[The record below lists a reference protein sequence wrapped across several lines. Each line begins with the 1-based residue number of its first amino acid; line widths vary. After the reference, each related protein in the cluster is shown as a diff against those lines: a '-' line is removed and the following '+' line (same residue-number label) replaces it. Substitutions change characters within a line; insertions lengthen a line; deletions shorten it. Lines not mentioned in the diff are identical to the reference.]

1 MYWGRQGNVHTVS
14 WICKTICWHN
24 DFCCGQA
31 EQPPHQAAWA
41 ASAQRGESAHGGS
54 EPGPTARAGA
64 CELPGF
70 LTSVCASGLWG
81 AAWARTQLEAPHL
94 QQKRCKSR
102 GVLVRPC
109 WLSWGAC
116 AQNSMRAR
124 ARGAPGVTGA
134 CWFWLGKGVQRFVGL
149 VTFLKCL
156 VLTLVCCITCVDPE
170 CIVHRLPVNYMLSI
184 INKPHRFWFGLN
196 YMNWAAF
203 PCHRSQVL
211 LENDLSNCIEIPFN
225 VKKEM
230 ALYFSH

>member
-1 MYWGRQGNVHTVS
+1 MTSAAARRSSRPTRQR
-14 WICKTICWHN
+14 
-24 DFCCGQA
+24 
-31 EQPPHQAAWA
+31 EPPALSEGSQRTGA
-41 ASAQRGESAHGGS
+41 ASRVPR
-54 EPGPTARAGA
+54 PGQVRVSSQAFSPA
-64 CELPGF
+64 L
-70 LTSVCASGLWG
+70 CASGLWG

-116 AQNSMRAR
+116 AQNSERAR

-156 VLTLVCCITCVDPE
+156 VLTFVCCITCVDPE

-184 INKPHRFWFGLN
+184 INKPHRFRFGLN